1 MDRTLSVW
9 NALDLRRKAIVAAA
23 TAAMFAAVLLLAR
36 AASSPDMA
44 LLYSGLEPAAAG
56 DVVAALEAQGAVH
69 EVRGTA
75 IYVDAAARD
84 SLRLTLAG
92 EGLPAN
98 GTQGYELL
106 DSLSGFGT
114 TSQMFDAAYWRA
126 KEGELARTIAAA
138 RHIETARVH
147 IAAGGTRPFSQ
158 GDPVTAS
165 VTVTTTSGA
174 LSAPHAKALRYL
186 VASAVPGLAPENV
199 TIVDSVGGLV
209 AAGTETVDVAAGSV
223 ADRAAQLRRNAERLL
238 EARVGYG
245 NAVVEV
251 TVDTVTESELVT
263 ERRFDPD
270 SRVAIS
276 SETEERTTSANDTA
290 PGAVTVAS
298 NLPDGDAGGSERR
311 SASNESETRE
321 RVNFEVSETRR
332 EVTRLPG
339 DIRRLS
345 VAVLVD
351 GVREVDSAG
360 TETWVPRTEAELADL
375 RELVASAVGFD
386 ADRGDT
392 ITIRSLE
399 FEPVA
404 EAGTTA
410 DAGVLDIG
418 ALDIMTLLQTAV
430 LAAVAVILGLFV
442 LRPILAPGTAALPP
456 PGEAGMPIALPTP
469 VATRETPPTMTS
481 AIALRAIDGEI
492 ADGFDLPAD
501 LPVVSANGRQPD
513 SGDAVARL
521 RRMIEDRQDETVQLL
536 RSWIDEPEGRA

>member
-9 NALDLRRKAIVAAA
+9 NALDLRRKLFVAGA
-23 TAAMFAAVLLLAR
+23 TIAMFAAVLLLAR
-36 AASSPDMA
+36 AASAPDMA
-44 LLYSGLEPAAAG
+44 LLYSGLEPGAAG
-56 DVVAALEAQGAVH
+56 DVVAALEAQGAAY

-138 RHIETARVH
+138 RHIDSARVH
-147 IAAGGTRPFSQ
+147 IATGGTRPFAQ

-199 TIVDSVGGLV
+199 TIIDSAGGLV
-209 AAGTETVDVAAGSV
+209 AAGTEVGGAAEGST
-223 ADRAAQLRRNAERLL
+223 ADRADLLRRNAERLL

-251 TVDTVTESELVT
+251 TVDTVTESELIT

-332 EVTRLPG
+332 EITRLPG

-351 GVREVDSAG
+351 GVRSVDSAG
-360 TETWVPRTEAELADL
+360 AETWTPRTEAELADL
-375 RELVASAVGFD
+375 RDLVASAVGFD
-386 ADRGDT
+386 AERGDT

-404 EAGTTA
+404 EVGTTA
-410 DAGVLDIG
+410 TAG
-418 ALDIMTLLQTAV
+418 ALGAVALDMMTLLQTAV
-430 LAAVAVILGLFV
+430 LAVVALVLGLFV
-442 LRPILAPGTAALPP
+442 LRPILAPSTASLPALAEP
-456 PGEAGMPIALPTP
+456 AVPIALPNPAPASAPP
-469 VATRETPPTMTS
+469 VAAPR
-481 AIALRAIDGEI
+481 ALDGEI
-492 ADGFDLPAD
+492 ADGIELPAN
-501 LPVVSANGRQPD
+501 LPVVSAAGRLPS
-513 SGDAVARL
+513 SGDAVTRL
-521 RRMIEDRQDETVQLL
+521 RR
-536 RSWIDEPEGRA
+536 